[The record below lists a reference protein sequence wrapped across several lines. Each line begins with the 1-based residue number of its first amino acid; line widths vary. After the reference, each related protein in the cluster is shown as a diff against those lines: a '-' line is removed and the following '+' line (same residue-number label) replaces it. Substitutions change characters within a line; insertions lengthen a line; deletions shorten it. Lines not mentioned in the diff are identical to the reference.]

1 LASIVVQPEVTAV
14 IVRHPLLP
22 PALGLLAIVAVVAAA
37 CGGSAASTAMSTAT
51 STPAASPSAS
61 IAGSASKSP
70 TNSAG
75 QSVAAVPSSTGLPDF
90 AHVYL
95 LILENHEAGS
105 IVGSASAPYI
115 NGLFARYGLATNYTG
130 VSHPSQP
137 NYIALFSGS
146 TQGIADDG
154 VHTLSATNLVDQL
167 ETKGKTWNVFAQDYP
182 GGCYAGT
189 TSSGSGDGIG
199 AAGSYARKHDP
210 AISFTDI
217 ASNPAR
223 CARISSLAGFDPAA
237 GNFELIVPN
246 DCNDMH
252 SCSVAT
258 GDAFLKTF
266 VPRITGSPAFADSV
280 LFITFDEGTSDIG
293 GGGRVAT
300 VVVSPLTPAGFTSA
314 TAYSH
319 YSILRTIEDAWGL
332 GCLGKACG
340 ATDMGAFFKSA

>member
-1 LASIVVQPEVTAV
+1 LASIVPQPEVTAV
-14 IVRHPLLP
+14 IVRRPQMQ
-22 PALGLLAIVAVVAAA
+22 PALGLVAIVAVLAAA
-37 CGGSAASTAMSTAT
+37 CGGSAT
-51 STPAASPSAS
+51 STQPSSSASSPSAS
-61 IAGSASKSP
+61 VAGSAFETP

-75 QSVAAVPSSTGLPDF
+75 QSAAVASSSTGLPDF

-95 LILENHEAGS
+95 LVLENHEAGS
-105 IVGSASAPYI
+105 IVASASAPYI
-115 NGLFARYGLATNYTG
+115 NSLIARYGLATDYTG

-146 TQGIADDG
+146 TQGITDDG

-189 TSSGSGDGIG
+189 TNSGSGDGIG
-199 AAGSYARKHDP
+199 VAGSYARKHDP

-217 ASNPAR
+217 ASNPTR
-223 CARISSLAGFDPAA
+223 CARISSLASFDPAA

-252 SCSVAT
+252 SCSIAT

-266 VPRITGSPAFADSV
+266 VPRITSSPAFADSV

-293 GGGRVAT
+293 GGGLVAT
-300 VVVSPLTPAGFTSA
+300 VVVSPLTSAGFTSA

-332 GCLGKACG
+332 GCLGKACS
-340 ATDMGAFFKSA
+340 ATNMGAFFK

>member
-1 LASIVVQPEVTAV
+1 M
-14 IVRHPLLP
+14 IVRRPQMP
-22 PALGLLAIVAVVAAA
+22 PAFGLLAIVALVAAA
-37 CGGSAASTAMSTAT
+37 CGGGGGATSTPR
-51 STPAASPSAS
+51 STPAASPSSS
-61 IAGSASKSP
+61 IAGSAVETPTSSVETPTISP
-70 TNSAG
+70 G
-75 QSVAAVPSSTGLPDF
+75 QSAAATPGSAGLPDF

-95 LILENHEAGS
+95 LVLENHEAGS
-105 IVGSASAPYI
+105 IVGSASAPYL
-115 NGLFARYGLATNYTG
+115 NGLIARYGLATNYTG

-154 VHTLSATNLVDQL
+154 VHTLSTTNLVDQL

-189 TSSGSGDGIG
+189 TNSGSGDGVG

-217 ASNPAR
+217 ASNPTR

-237 GNFELIVPN
+237 GDFQLIVPN

-293 GGGRVAT
+293 GGGLVAT

-332 GCLGKACG
+332 GCLGKACS
-340 ATDMGAFFKSA
+340 ATDMGAFFN

>member
-1 LASIVVQPEVTAV
+1 VTAV
-14 IVRHPLLP
+14 VVRRPILP
-22 PALGLLAIVAVVAAA
+22 PALGLLAIVAVIAAA
-37 CGGSAASTAMSTAT
+37 CGGAVTSTQT
-51 STPAASPSAS
+51 STPAASPTAASPSAS
-61 IAGSASKSP
+61 TAGSAVETP
-70 TNSAG
+70 ANAAG
-75 QSVAAVPSSTGLPDF
+75 QSVAATPGSTGLPNF
-90 AHVYL
+90 AHIYL
-95 LILENHEAGS
+95 LVLENHEAGS
-105 IVGSASAPYI
+105 IVGSASAPYLNSLI
-115 NGLFARYGLATNYTG
+115 AKYGLATNYTG

-182 GGCYAGT
+182 GACYTGT
-189 TSSGSGDGIG
+189 TNSGSGDGMG

-217 ASNPAR
+217 ASNPTR

-237 GNFELIVPN
+237 SDFELIVPN

-258 GDAFLKTF
+258 GDAFLKAF
-266 VPRITGSPAFADSV
+266 VPKITGSPAFVNSV
-280 LFITFDEGTSDIG
+280 LFITFDEGTTDIG

-300 VVVSPLTPAGFTSA
+300 VVVSPLTRAGSTSG
-314 TAYSH
+314 TAYNH
-319 YSILRTIEDAWGL
+319 YSILRTIEDAWAL
-332 GCLGKACG
+332 GCLGQSCS
-340 ATDMGAFFKSA
+340 ATDMSAFFK